1 MSASAN
7 ASASAGAT
15 TREAGLC
22 AFSPISKPA
31 TSTSTTAP
39 ARQAAGQFSY
49 STAAH
54 QSSRA
59 LKPATSTSTAPA
71 RQAAD
76 QLVAAMSGSALV
88 VTRDVEW
95 GQVLLGFEQAQHYA
109 VRDQNGEVVA
119 LLAEEHGGVG
129 TMVGRQLLRS
139 RRGFKATVLSPD
151 GSVLFK
157 MRRPAY
163 LISSTMYIEDAD
175 DERIGEVQQEW
186 RLLKRCYNLFIG
198 TEQYARIESPFLA
211 WEFVLRDGQ
220 GNPLALI
227 DRNFSGFGKELFTD
241 AGRYAIHF
249 GDTPD
254 ESARFVQRSI
264 DAAHPDARADKSM
277 QAPIVPGTNAVIP
290 FSTGDQLVIKEP
302 LDLDERL
309 VALAAAISIDY
320 DYFSRHSH
328 GSGMLAPFMPMPM
341 PMPVPVPPADIGGG
355 SDVAGGVD
363 AAGGAGAAG
372 GVDGTGGADAGG
384 ASYDWGGFRGDDAPP
399 ATPDGETFGN
409 DGGDWGGAGFEE
421 FDDFG
426 SVGESADSTSGGL
439 FDVLRDLM
447 SDD

>member
-1 MSASAN
+1 
-7 ASASAGAT
+7 
-15 TREAGLC
+15 
-22 AFSPISKPA
+22 
-31 TSTSTTAP
+31 
-39 ARQAAGQFSY
+39 
-49 STAAH
+49 
-54 QSSRA
+54 
-59 LKPATSTSTAPA
+59 
-71 RQAAD
+71 
-76 QLVAAMSGSALV
+76 MSGSALV

-198 TEQYARIESPFLA
+198 EEQYARIESPFLA

-264 DAAHPDARADKSM
+264 DAAHPDARADKAM

-341 PMPVPVPPADIGGG
+341 PMPVPPVDIGGG

-363 AAGGAGAAG
+363 AAGGAGGADTGGAGAA
-372 GVDGTGGADAGG
+372 GGADAGG

-399 ATPDGETFGN
+399 ATPGGGETFGN
-409 DGGDWGGAGFEE
+409 ETFGNETFGNETFGNETFGNDSGDWGGAGFEE

-426 SVGESADSTSGGL
+426 SVGETADSASGGL